1 MMPKVKAYHRT
12 FHAAEILR
20 EGFRDTTGTY
30 LTDREFT
37 GVWVSDRPL
46 DRNGGANGDALLVLD
61 IPEEI
66 FREYEWV
73 EEGKLYREALVPAV
87 ILNSLPSPRIAE
99 G

>member
-1 MMPKVKAYHRT
+1 MPKMKAYHRT
-12 FHAAEILR
+12 FHSAEILR

-30 LTDREFT
+30 LTDREFA
-37 GVWVSDRPL
+37 GVWVSDLPL
-46 DRNGGANGDALLVLD
+46 ECNEEANGDLLLVLD

-73 EEGKLYREALVPAV
+73 EEGRLYREALVPAE
-87 ILNSLPSPRIAE
+87 ILNSLPPPRITE

>member
-1 MMPKVKAYHRT
+1 MLPEIKAYHRT
-12 FHAAEILR
+12 FHSAEILR
-20 EGFRDTTGTY
+20 GGFRDTTGTY
-30 LTDREFT
+30 MTDREFT
-37 GVWVSDRPL
+37 GVWISDGPL
-46 DRNGGANGDALLVLD
+46 DCNEGANGDVLLVLD

>member
-1 MMPKVKAYHRT
+1 MKAYHRT

-46 DRNGGANGDALLVLD
+46 NIDPGGDGDVILILD
-61 IPEEI
+61 IPDEI
-66 FREYEWV
+66 FVEYEWV
-73 EEGKLYREALVPAV
+73 EEGKLYREALVPAA
-87 ILNSLPSPRIAE
+87 ILNSFPSPRIAE